1 MVFEVFKAAL
11 VAKKKIGTFLQSIE
25 QATLKSTGEEGVEKV
40 RVDLSRGLPSIPS
53 RPKRSSSSIGCSLCY
68 NHSEIW

>member
-11 VAKKKIGTFLQSIE
+11 VAKKIGTFLQSIE
-25 QATLKSTGEEGVEKV
+25 QATLKSTGEGVEKV

-68 NHSEIW
+68 DRSEIW